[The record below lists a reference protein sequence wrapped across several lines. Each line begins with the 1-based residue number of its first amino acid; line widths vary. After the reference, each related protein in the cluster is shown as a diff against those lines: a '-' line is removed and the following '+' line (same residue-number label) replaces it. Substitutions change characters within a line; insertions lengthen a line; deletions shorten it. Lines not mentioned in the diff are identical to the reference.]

1 MEEHRISCRKA
12 CVLLHVSRTVYGYA
26 AKPSEDEAVI
36 TELERLAGKHPGYGF
51 WKMQNRLKMEGHLWN
66 HKKVYRVYTALKL
79 NLRRRHKRRLPARQA
94 VAISIPATP
103 NRMWSLDFM
112 TDTLY
117 DGRKVRV
124 LNVIDDFN
132 REALAMEAAISIPA
146 RRVTQT
152 LERLVETHGKPIAIR
167 TDNGPEFISHHL
179 MDWCHRNRIQIQF
192 IQPGKPVQNSLIERF
207 NGSYRKEILDAY
219 VFYSLDELRAI
230 TREWMKEYNNY
241 RPHDSL
247 GGMTPNTYLL
257 KYGKRSTQKPAL
269 AFTTFQQID
278 DDNNDENYS
287 IN

>member
-1 MEEHRISCRKA
+1 MHI
-12 CVLLHVSRTVYGYA
+12 SRTVYGYA
-26 AKPSEDEAVI
+26 AKPSQDEAVI
-36 TELERLAGKHPGYGF
+36 KELERLAGKHPGYGF
-51 WKMQNRLKMEGHLWN
+51 WKMNDRLKMEGHHWN

-117 DGRKVRV
+117 DGRKVRI
-124 LNVIDDFN
+124 LNIIDDYN
-132 REALAMEAAISIPA
+132 RQALAMEADTSIPA
-146 RRVTQT
+146 KQVTQI
-152 LERLVETHGKPIAIR
+152 LERLAETHGKPVAIR
-167 TDNGPEFISHHL
+167 TDNGPEFISHRL
-179 MDWCHRNRIQIQF
+179 MGWCHKNRIQMQF

-230 TREWMKEYNNY
+230 TREWMQEYNNY

-247 GGMTPNTYLL
+247 GGMTPTAYVL
-257 KYGKRSTQKPAL
+257 KYGKRSTLQPAQRL
-269 AFTTFQQID
+269 PHSNTCND
-278 DDNNDENYS
+278 NNNDEIYS
-287 IN
+287 NH